1 MQNFFRKITLIINL
15 QEKKKLLL
23 LIFIGFLSALMQT
36 FSLYLFFLII
46 NINLGVANDLKFIKF
61 YEIFKSEN
69 QFMVFTIFIWF
80 LSLVLS
86 NINVIGNAKLS
97 NTIGKKIKENIFK
110 KILFSNYLKL
120 QNFNSNY
127 FINLITIEVIR
138 FQSGVIMSLV
148 NLISRFFLIIFLLLF
163 LLIYETKITIFSS
176 IILLIIY
183 SIVIL
188 FLKKRQFK
196 NSQTISSSNIRK
208 ISLIKSSIYSFK
220 EILLYN
226 VQDYFIDKFKN
237 SAENFKL
244 ANSFNLSSS
253 ELPKYYIEFLIF
265 VGIFFSILY
274 LLSSNTNLENTIST
288 LSIFGL
294 SAIKILPGI
303 NTIYVSQSVIRSNYN
318 SVDSILNFYKN
329 FENQPNALINKNF
342 DLSKIEYKNLFFSYK
357 NENKILNNLS
367 LEINPKSR
375 IAIYGNSGTGKS
387 TLINILIG
395 VIKPNNGDISIFV
408 SNKEKINGKYLSNF
422 FSIVEQN
429 SRILEGDVVD
439 NIAFGVN
446 KKKVNFDKIVSVLKM
461 VNMYDYFE
469 RNVDKLNTNLSE
481 FGDRLSGGQSKRIAI
496 ARALYQD
503 KPVIILDEPTNGLD
517 EFNAQSIIKN
527 ILSLN
532 KAIVMIS
539 HDEKFVKLF
548 NEIYKL
554 ENFKLNMNKKQF

>member
-1 MQNFFRKITLIINL
+1 M
-15 QEKKKLLL
+15 
-23 LIFIGFLSALMQT
+23 
-36 FSLYLFFLII
+36 
-46 NINLGVANDLKFIKF
+46 
-61 YEIFKSEN
+61 
-69 QFMVFTIFIWF
+69 
-80 LSLVLS
+80 
-86 NINVIGNAKLS
+86 
-97 NTIGKKIKENIFK
+97 
-110 KILFSNYLKL
+110 
-120 QNFNSNY
+120 
-127 FINLITIEVIR
+127 
-138 FQSGVIMSLV
+138 
-148 NLISRFFLIIFLLLF
+148 
-163 LLIYETKITIFSS
+163 
-176 IILLIIY
+176 
-183 SIVIL
+183 
-188 FLKKRQFK
+188 
-196 NSQTISSSNIRK
+196 
-208 ISLIKSSIYSFK
+208 
-220 EILLYN
+220 
-226 VQDYFIDKFKN
+226 
-237 SAENFKL
+237 
-244 ANSFNLSSS
+244 SSS

-274 LLSSNTNLENTIST
+274 LLSSNTNLESTIST